1 LLSGKASLIVQL
13 SSFIPLKRRA
23 LMSGKKAE
31 IRKNWVAP
39 ELKKIDI
46 EEITAKTMA
55 PVDAGGHT
63 S

>member
-1 LLSGKASLIVQL
+1 
-13 SSFIPLKRRA
+13 
-23 LMSGKKAE
+23 MSGKKAE